1 MSAGAQP
8 VLSVRGLTISRGP
21 LQLVS
26 DVSFSLAPGERLGII
41 GESGSGKTLTA
52 LAAMGLLPASLTA
65 AGQVLVKGQDLL
77 SMAERDRCDYRGS
90 AISMVFQEPM
100 TALNPTMRVG
110 KQIAEAIRAHRRGS
124 AAHARSRAIE
134 LLERVEF
141 TDPARQARAYPHQL
155 SGGQRQRVM
164 LAMAIACD
172 PAVILADEPTT
183 ALDVTVQE
191 QVLALMSRLVAEE
204 DSALVLISHDLAI
217 VSGLCERIVVM
228 YGGRVAEA
236 GTTRQVLTAPCHPYT
251 AALIATSGAL
261 TLDSDRSRAVLPSIR
276 GQVPSAGTF
285 PAGCPFRTRCERA
298 TQACESVPELLPA
311 GGDDHQVACFHP
323 VGVPAAISPGDAAP
337 SGDTAPVP
345 SSPYPP
351 QEDAR

>member
-1 MSAGAQP
+1 MSAQTPP
-8 VLSVRGLTISRGP
+8 VLSIRGLTISRGP
-21 LQLVS
+21 LPLVS
-26 DVSFSLAPGERLGII
+26 DVGFDLAPGERLGII

-77 SMAERDRCDYRGS
+77 SMAERDRCEYRGS

-110 KQIAEAIRAHRRGS
+110 KQIAEAVRAHRRVS
-124 AAHARSRAIE
+124 AAQARSRAIE
-134 LLERVEF
+134 LLERAEF

-217 VSGLCERIVVM
+217 VSGMCERIVVM

-236 GTTRQVLTAPCHPYT
+236 GRTRDVLAAPRHPYT
-251 AALIATSGAL
+251 AALIETSAAL
-261 TLDSDRSRAVLPSIR
+261 TLDSDRSRAVLPSIS
-276 GQVPSAGTF
+276 GQVPSPATL
-285 PAGCPFRTRCERA
+285 PAGCPFQARCERA
-298 TQACESVPELLPA
+298 TQACESVPALVPA
-311 GGDDHQVACFHP
+311 GGDDHRVACFHP
-323 VGVPAAISPGDAAP
+323 VAVPAASSRRDTVPP
-337 SGDTAPVP
+337 SGTTPAPPGLTPPGEDT
-345 SSPYPP
+345 
-351 QEDAR
+351 R